1 MNTFET
7 LKYVQ
12 DAYRTYVYTF
22 QKFKNPTIRDWVNE
36 KIRTGSLLWKE
47 PYIQLNRRFERGEN
61 LQTMVQQGLL
71 HQNTPKI
78 FVKKEGDRLT
88 EEIITPHKHQSD
100 AVKAIL
106 KDHANTVITTGT
118 SSGKSFCFGIPI
130 VNECLKLKEQGL
142 DGIKA
147 IIVYPM
153 NALANSQYE
162 DLAQRLHTTGLK
174 IALYTG
180 DTKNSPE
187 EALQNLKDTTG
198 REEPWDSELL
208 SRNEIQNSPPDILMT
223 NYVMLELILTR
234 FEDKQL
240 FPKEHDGR
248 LQFLVLDEVHTYS
261 GKRGADVA
269 CLIRRL
275 KHHTKTTGKLR
286 CIATSATVQSSQGE
300 DAKEVI
306 ANFTTNLFGEK
317 FDKAHV
323 IGEQYIP
330 LVSSASVALNRTITI
345 DENSIETFN
354 STLDST
360 ANLVSKLLGRSLQEN
375 EKTPD
380 ALGKILVNHP
390 TIAFLEKQLSDESKS
405 FIDIAKDYKT
415 HLRSNEDIKACLLEL
430 QGAMLAGTIA
440 TTMVHG
446 DQQPLFI
453 PKLHTFFSQG
463 RTITSCLTHTGP
475 HLNDK
480 GDVTCT
486 TCARDGKT
494 QFTFPVHFC
503 RSCGQEFYGVAI
515 LDNGTLIPRD
525 MDSLDPLGKSIY
537 IYPGK
542 LNETEIPYPDDWY
555 TDAGNIKEQYQEITP
570 KETLY
575 CPSCNTIDAK
585 CECKDKIPVSMIPR
599 PFQFCPSCGV
609 SYDRKPREFNKLFT
623 FGAVGRSTGTD
634 ILVSNIL
641 SKLDANERKIIA
653 FSDNRQDTALQSA
666 HLNNLQKRLHF
677 RRGVYNALIQGGFV
691 EGSEKGLEIVN
702 SGTNIYRTF
711 EKANVIPEFAKETG
725 RYRRSTSYE
734 EIFQRYLRYCLLS
747 DLGTAP
753 RKNQQNLEDVGIL
766 KITYDGL
773 DELAKDDQL
782 WSSVTA
788 LKPLSAIFREDFLQG
803 FLDIFRKQLAISHK
817 DIIRYPDFR
826 TEVIEKL
833 EEKALFDVGT
843 YSGTLIG
850 YSDTANTSRR
860 SVRVLRVSTP
870 RSRIV
875 KWTQKA
881 LKLSLDTAKR
891 TTIDIVNILKKD
903 EVKFLEEVEIKRV
916 GRILMIPA
924 DAIRLQATT
933 AIKHKHCQKCGAVY
947 HFKELNICTNAG
959 CGLLKIHDFTTNYFR
974 IAYSTPF
981 DQSVR
986 IEAEEHSGQIHGDER
1001 KNIESRFRNKEN
1013 PLNVLICTPTMEL
1026 GIDIGNLSAIYMRN
1040 VPPTP
1045 SHYAQRAGRAGRKNQ
1060 PSVITTFCGV
1070 GMARGPHDQY
1080 FYRYP
1085 EKIIS
1090 GKISPPRFMLDN
1102 KSLLASHIHSFILEN
1117 IEMKLESAIERI
1129 IDLESKDLTI
1139 YKDLREDFKNKINT
1153 MKNEITAS
1161 ILMIFNK
1168 EGISLP
1174 WLTNEFVENVIES
1187 FIPDLEKSF
1196 DYWRREYINL
1206 KKDHEDLAAKQRT
1219 TRPTIQD
1226 NNRMIAISAKL
1237 SSMRSGEKEY
1247 YTYRYLSNQGFLP
1260 NYGFPSTSAILSF
1273 NDSDDEIVRD
1283 NTISLSEFA
1292 PGNSIYYKGSVYVVT
1307 YARPKT
1313 EKHKPIRE
1321 SLIICPNCSAAI
1333 LGEKAI
1339 SSSACPVCNS
1349 SLTGEH
1355 PNQNAMPF
1363 PDMFAVKRSRITSDE
1378 EERMRLG
1385 YRLSTHYHMG
1395 PDISRYTISGNNGIT
1410 MELAY
1415 EHNGTIINVNKGTR
1429 KEEED
1434 KQNKGFTLCTACNR
1448 WLFGEDTIKEHL
1460 DQEEE
1465 GHCPKNATEEDILDN
1480 IYLFSKGNHDVATI
1494 SVTLPEEIPSTKAEN
1509 FYLSLQESLFQG
1521 MQIALNLDESEIDGL
1536 IIPNPSIP
1544 SQFFII
1550 FYETAE
1556 GGTGAIKALT
1566 NTNRF
1571 NDIIQKAREILHDI
1585 PHEKGCE
1592 RACYECL
1599 LNFYNQQIHEKLDRT
1614 LVLPFFKQMTN
1625 PKVSYSYQK
1634 DDDQFSNLLSKCT
1647 TNFERMVLKEIKS
1660 RGLKL
1665 PDKAQIT
1672 LFVRDSPISKPD
1684 FYYEKENIIV
1694 WAQGPPHEKDYVRK
1708 ADASKKIELKSLGY
1722 RIIEIWYNKIEDGLK
1737 KLKDALE

>member
-22 QKFKNPTIRDWVNE
+22 QKFKNPMIREWVNE

-47 PYIQLNRRFERGEN
+47 PYIQLNRRFERGES
-61 LQTMVQQGLL
+61 LQNMVKDGLL
-71 HQNTPKI
+71 YQNTPKI
-78 FVKKEGDRLT
+78 FVKREGDRLT

-100 AVKAIL
+100 AVKSIL

-130 VNECLKLKEQGL
+130 VSECLKMKEQEL
-142 DGIKA
+142 EGIKA

-162 DLAQRLHTTGLK
+162 DLAQRLNGTGLK

-240 FPKEHDGR
+240 FPKDHEGQ

-300 DAKEVI
+300 DAKDII
-306 ANFTTNLFGEK
+306 ATFATNLFGEA
-317 FDKAHV
+317 FDKSHV

-330 LVSSASVALNRTITI
+330 LVSSPTAQLTHSINI
-345 DENSIETFN
+345 DENSVENFDCT
-354 STLDST
+354 TQGAAD
-360 ANLVSKLLGRSLQEN
+360 LVSKLIGKPLQEN
-375 EKTPD
+375 EMTKES
-380 ALGKILVNHP
+380 LGKFLSEHP
-390 TIAFLEKQLSDESKS
+390 TISFLEKQLSDESKS
-405 FIDIAKDYKT
+405 LFEIALEYKK
-415 HLRSNEDIKACLLEL
+415 HLRQNEDIKACLLEL
-430 QGAMLAGTIA
+430 QAALLAGTIA
-440 TTMVHG
+440 TVLVHG

-453 PKLHTFFSQG
+453 PKLHSFFSQG
-463 RTITSCLTHTGP
+463 RTITSCLSLTGP

-486 TCARDGKT
+486 TCAKEGKS
-494 QFTFPVHFC
+494 QFTFPIHFC
-503 RSCGQEFYGVAI
+503 RSCGQEFYGVAL
-515 LDNGTLIPRD
+515 LDDGTLIPRD
-525 MDSLDPLGKSIY
+525 MDSLDPTGKSIY
-537 IYPGK
+537 IFPGK
-542 LNETEIPYPDDWY
+542 NTEAEVPYPDDWY
-555 TDAGNIKEQYQEITP
+555 TDTGKLKEQYLEVVP
-570 KETLY
+570 KEAVY
-575 CPSCNTIDAK
+575 CPSCNTLNGK
-585 CECKDKIPVSMIPR
+585 CECKNKISVSAIPR

-609 SYDRKPREFNKLFT
+609 TYDKKPREFNKLFT
-623 FGAVGRSTGTD
+623 FGSVGRSTGTD
-634 ILVSNIL
+634 ILVSSIL
-641 SKLDANERKIIA
+641 SRLDINERKIIA

-677 RRGVYNALIQGGFV
+677 RRGVYNALILGGFS

-702 SGTNIYRTF
+702 AGTSIFRAF
-711 EKANVIPEFAKETG
+711 EKANVIPEFAMETG
-725 RYRRSTSYE
+725 RFRRSTSYE

-766 KITYDGL
+766 TINYDGL
-773 DELAKDDQL
+773 EKLAQEDTL

-788 LKPLSAIFREDFLQG
+788 LKSLSSTVRQDFLQG

-817 DIIRYPDFR
+817 DVIRYSDFR

-833 EEKALFDVGT
+833 DEKALFDVGT
-843 YSGTLIG
+843 FAGTLVG
-850 YSDTANTSRR
+850 YSDTANSSRR
-860 SVRVLRVSTP
+860 NVRVLRISSP
-870 RSRIV
+870 RSRLV
-875 KWTQKA
+875 KWAQKA
-881 LKLSLDTAKR
+881 LKLSPDAAKR
-891 TTIDIVNILKKD
+891 TTVEIVQILKRND
-903 EVKFLEEVEIKRV
+903 VKYLEEVELKRI
-916 GRILMIPA
+916 GRILMVPA
-924 DAIRLQATT
+924 DAIRLQATIGT
-933 AIKHKHCQKCGAVY
+933 KHKHCQKCGAVY
-947 HFKELNICTNAG
+947 YFKELNICTNAG
-959 CGLLKIHDFTTNYFR
+959 CGGLKIHDFTTNYFR

-981 DQSVR
+981 DQTVR
-986 IEAEEHSGQIHGDER
+986 IEAAEHSGQIDGDER

-1060 PSVITTFCGV
+1060 PSIITTFCGV

-1080 FYRYP
+1080 FYRHP
-1085 EKIIS
+1085 NNIIS

-1102 KSLLASHIHSFILEN
+1102 KSLLVSHIHSFVLEN

-1129 IDLESKDLTI
+1129 IDLESKNLSIYNDLNQ
-1139 YKDLREDFKNKINT
+1139 DFKNKIDNT
-1153 MKNEITAS
+1153 KKEITES
-1161 ILMIFNK
+1161 ILTIFSK
-1168 EGISLP
+1168 ENQSLS
-1174 WLTNEFVENVIES
+1174 WLTKDFVQNVIES
-1187 FIPDLEKSF
+1187 FPSDLDKAFE
-1196 DYWRREYINL
+1196 YWRREYTNL
-1206 KKDHEDLAAKQRT
+1206 QKDHQDLSAKQRT
-1219 TRPTIQD
+1219 ASVTTQD
-1226 NNRMIAISAKL
+1226 NNRMFAIGIKL
-1237 SSMRSGEKEY
+1237 QNMRTGEKEY

-1260 NYGFPSTSAILSF
+1260 NYGFPSSSTILSF
-1273 NDSDDEIVRD
+1273 NDSDNEIVRD
-1283 NTISLSEFA
+1283 KAIALSEFA
-1292 PGNSIYYKGSVYVVT
+1292 PGNSVYYKGAVYVIT

-1321 SLIICPNCSAAI
+1321 PLLICPKCSAAL
-1333 LGEKAI
+1333 LGEKTVT
-1339 SSSACPVCNS
+1339 SSACPICGS

-1363 PDMFAVKRSRITSDE
+1363 PDMFAVKRSRITCDE

-1385 YRLSTHYHMG
+1385 YRLSTHYQMG
-1395 PDISRYTISGNNGIT
+1395 QNISRFNIT
-1410 MELAY
+1410 GSNKLSVELAY
-1415 EHNGTIINVNKGTR
+1415 EHNGTIITINKGTR

-1434 KQNKGFTLCTACNR
+1434 KQQKGFTLCTACNR
-1448 WLFGEDTIKEHL
+1448 WIFGEDTLKEHL
-1460 DQEEE
+1460 NKEEE
-1465 GHCPKNATEEDILDN
+1465 RHCPKNATDEDILAG

-1494 SVTLPEEIPSTKAEN
+1494 SVNLPEGVSPTKAEN
-1509 FYLSLQESLFQG
+1509 FYLTLQESLLQG

-1536 IIPNPSIP
+1536 LMPNPSIP
-1544 SQFFII
+1544 SQFYLI

-1556 GGTGAIKALT
+1556 GGTGAIRALT
-1566 NTNRF
+1566 NSNRLH
-1571 NDIIQKAREILHDI
+1571 DIIQRSREILHDT
-1585 PHEKGCE
+1585 PNEKGCE

-1614 LVLPFFKQMTN
+1614 LILSFLQQMTN
-1625 PKVSYSYQK
+1625 ANISSVSSK
-1634 DDDQFSNLLSKCT
+1634 GEDQFYHLFSKCT
-1647 TNFERMVLKEIKS
+1647 TDFERTVLKGIKS
-1660 RGLKL
+1660 KGMKL
-1665 PDKAQIT
+1665 PDDAQIT
-1672 LFVRDSPISKPD
+1672 LFSKDKPINKPD
-1684 FYYEKENIIV
+1684 FYYNKETIIV
-1694 WAQGPPHEKDYVRK
+1694 LAQGPPHDKDYVKK
-1708 ADASKKIELKSLGY
+1708 ADESKIKELKSLGY
-1722 RIIEIWYNKIEDGLK
+1722 RVIEIWYNDIEGGLK
-1737 KLKDALE
+1737 KLKDTLE